1 MKSFILFL
9 IYAALALPGAV
20 YACSCVAPEN
30 LEIGEFADYVFL
42 GEVNSKPWSF
52 SFSQNKYKFSVKKT
66 LLGAGQKEV
75 VIWTDKFTS
84 ACGYPYKKG
93 VEYLIIAS
101 TNGKKQ
107 ESGLCSSWPVNSEA
121 AKLILTKLTT
131 KP

>member
-1 MKSFILFL
+1 MKNIILFL
-9 IYAALALPGAV
+9 ICAALALPGAA

-30 LEIGEFADYVFL
+30 LEIEEFADYVFL

-52 SFSQNKYKFSVKKT
+52 SFSQNKYKFSVKNMM
-66 LLGAGQKEV
+66 LGAKQKEI

-93 VEYLIIAS
+93 IEYLVIAS
-101 TNGKKQ
+101 ANGKKYK
-107 ESGLCSSWPVNSEA
+107 SGLCSSWPANSEA
-121 AKLILTKLTT
+121 AKLILTNLAV

>member
-1 MKSFILFL
+1 MKNIILFF
-9 IYAALALPGAV
+9 ICTVLAFPGAT

-30 LEIGEFADYVFL
+30 LEIREFADYVFL

-52 SFSQNKYKFSVKKT
+52 SFSKNKYKFSVKNVI
-66 LLGAGQKEV
+66 LGAKQKEI

-93 VEYLIIAS
+93 IEYLVIAIADE
-101 TNGKKQ
+101 KRYV
-107 ESGLCSSWPVNSEA
+107 SGLCSSWPANSET
-121 AKLILTKLTT
+121 AKLILTELAV